1 MSFRIDPTRSFVE
14 EIKRTGLELID
25 DAIALLKDQPDGT
38 DLAVHDAR
46 KKFKRIRAL
55 YRFLEKEAPEFR
67 KTENARF
74 RDIARSL
81 SAARDAAAL
90 VETITYLQGVA
101 RSDPERDA
109 LATAHDV
116 LSKRR
121 DAATHEDGDLPKRI
135 EDAIQSCEDGKH
147 ALSALSLSHGEKTAL
162 KMIRKTWEKQ
172 RRKALDALGLCHG
185 QAHDEYFHDLR
196 KSGQVYWMH
205 LALLQKLWPSAMRAK
220 RADAKQLVK
229 LLGHEHDL
237 SVLAAFADREPDSFA
252 GGETLAL
259 LLDAIIDRQQALR
272 EESLALADH
281 VFAETAARE
290 AEIVALLWKHAAR

>member
-14 EIKRTGLELID
+14 EIKHTGRELID

-38 DLAVHDAR
+38 DRAVHDAR

-55 YRFLEKEAPEFR
+55 YRFLEREAPDFR

-74 RDIARSL
+74 RDTARSL

-90 VETITYLQGVA
+90 VETIIYLQDFA
-101 RSDPERDA
+101 RSDAEREA

-116 LSKRR
+116 LSRRR

-135 EDAIQSCEDGKH
+135 EAAIQSCEDGRD

-172 RRKALDALGLCHG
+172 RRKALDALGLCHE
-185 QAHDEYFHDLR
+185 QAMMSIFTTCAKAVRSTGCIWRCY
-196 KSGQVYWMH
+196 KSSGRPPC
-205 LALLQKLWPSAMRAK
+205 APRGRTPSNWSNFSATNTTFPYSPPSPTANPTASQAAK
-220 RADAKQLVK
+220 RLPCCSTPSSTDSRHCAKK
-229 LLGHEHDL
+229 
-237 SVLAAFADREPDSFA
+237 A
-252 GGETLAL
+252 
-259 LLDAIIDRQQALR
+259 
-272 EESLALADH
+272 
-281 VFAETAARE
+281 
-290 AEIVALLWKHAAR
+290 

>member
-1 MSFRIDPTRSFVE
+1 MSFKIDPTRSFVE

-25 DAIALLKDQPDGT
+25 DAIGLLKDQPDGT
-38 DLAVHDAR
+38 DRAVHDAR

-55 YRFLEKEAPEFR
+55 YRFLEKEAPNFR

-90 VETITYLQGVA
+90 VETITYLQGFA
-101 RSDPERDA
+101 RSDAERDA
-109 LATAHDV
+109 LATTHDV

-121 DAATHEDGDLPKRI
+121 DDATHEDGDLPNRI
-135 EDAIQSCEDGKH
+135 EAAIKSCEEGKD

-172 RRKALDALGLCHG
+172 RRKALDALGLC
-185 QAHDEYFHDLR
+185 QSDAHDEYFHDLR

-205 LALLQKLWPSAMRAK
+205 LALLQKLWPSALRAK
-220 RADAKQLVK
+220 KAEAKQLVK

-237 SVLAAFADREPDSFA
+237 SVLAAFADR
-252 GGETLAL
+252 
-259 LLDAIIDRQQALR
+259 
-272 EESLALADH
+272 
-281 VFAETAARE
+281 
-290 AEIVALLWKHAAR
+290 

>member
-1 MSFRIDPTRSFVE
+1 MSFKIDPARSFVE
-14 EIKRTGLELID
+14 EIRRKALQLID
-25 DAIALLKDQPDGT
+25 DAIAHLKDQPDGT
-38 DLAVHDAR
+38 DRAVHDAR

-55 YRFLEKEAPEFR
+55 YRFLEKEAPDFR
-67 KTENARF
+67 KMENARF

-90 VETITYLQGVA
+90 VETITYLQGFA

-109 LATAHDV
+109 LATVHDV

-121 DAATHEDGDLPKRI
+121 DDATHEDGDLPKRI
-135 EDAIQSCEDGKH
+135 EAAIQSCEEGRH

-196 KSGQVYWMH
+196 KSGQIYWMH

-220 RADAKQLVK
+220 RKDAKQLVK

>member
-14 EIKRTGLELID
+14 EIKHTGLELID

-38 DLAVHDAR
+38 DRAVHDAR

-55 YRFLEKEAPEFR
+55 YRFLEKEAPDFR

-101 RSDPERDA
+101 RSDAERDA

-116 LSKRR
+116 LSRRR

-135 EDAIQSCEDGKH
+135 EAAIQSCEDGRD

-185 QAHDEYFHDLR
+185 QGHDEYFHDLR

-290 AEIVALLWKHAAR
+290 AKIVALLWKHAAR

>member
-14 EIKRTGLELID
+14 EIKHTGRELID

-38 DLAVHDAR
+38 DRAVHDAR

-55 YRFLEKEAPEFR
+55 YRFLEREAPDFR

-74 RDIARSL
+74 RDTARSL
-81 SAARDAAAL
+81 SAA
-90 VETITYLQGVA
+90 
-101 RSDPERDA
+101 RDA

-116 LSKRR
+116 LSRRR

-135 EDAIQSCEDGKH
+135 EAAIQSCEDGRD

-272 EESLALADH
+272 EESLALADR

>member
-14 EIKRTGLELID
+14 EIKHTGRELID

-38 DLAVHDAR
+38 DRAVHDAR

-55 YRFLEKEAPEFR
+55 YRFLEKEAPDFR

-101 RSDPERDA
+101 RFDAERDA

-135 EDAIQSCEDGKH
+135 EDAIQSCEDGKE

-185 QAHDEYFHDLR
+185 QAHDEHFHDLR

-205 LALLQKLWPSAMRAK
+205 LALLQKLWSSAMRAK

-272 EESLALADH
+272 EESLKLADH

>member
-1 MSFRIDPTRSFVE
+1 MSFRVDPARSFAG

-38 DLAVHDAR
+38 DRAVHDAR

-55 YRFLEKEAPEFR
+55 YRFLEKEAGDFR

-90 VETITYLQGVA
+90 VETITYLQDAA
-101 RSDPERDA
+101 RSDAERGA
-109 LATAHDV
+109 LATAHEV

-121 DAATHEDGDLPKRI
+121 DATTREDGDLPKRI
-135 EDAIQSCEDGKH
+135 EAAIRSCEEGRD

-162 KMIRKTWEKQ
+162 KMIRKSWEEQ
-172 RRKALDALGLCHG
+172 RRKALDALSLC
-185 QAHDEYFHDLR
+185 QSDAHDEYFHDLR

-205 LALLQKLWPSAMRAK
+205 LGLLQKLWPSAMRTK
-220 RADAKQLVK
+220 RAEVKQLVK

-272 EESLALADH
+272 EESLSLAEH
-281 VFAETAARE
+281 VFAESAGRE
-290 AEIVALLWKHAAR
+290 AAIVALLWKHAAR